1 MKLIVIGSANNSH
14 IVLNS
19 PYVSSY
25 HAEILLLDNGDILL
39 EDKGSRNGTF
49 YNNTKLTPNQE
60 VSIKRGD
67 NIRFANMPLDWS
79 LVPTLQR
86 VDFKTIKEMRG
97 IGSNYRNKYQIQGSK
112 VSRFHATMKKMANGK
127 WYIQDHSTN
136 GTTVNGTLIPK
147 DQDVQVKRGDRI
159 MCAGVA
165 VPNPC
170 DNERPVINWT
180 RIAGIAAGLALIVTL
195 SINYNKIIDWFNE
208 DNTIHS
214 DTTKIAPI
222 TPKVLS
228 DSEKVLS
235 DSEIYER
242 YKSSVVYL
250 RGIYYYKVTAGRLNL
265 DKLGIPS
272 QVAFDKYGRIVPYSR
287 YNSDI
292 VGFSATGFFISKDG
306 NIITNLHVA
315 KPWLYNDHIS
325 LIREEIKTKLQ
336 ERTNQQTDFETYTVL
351 GSYVSEIKVEGVI
364 DEIILIPHDHY
375 YDIENASKC
384 KVLAAGDDIN
394 KDVALLRMVKPEL
407 PFGCTYVD
415 FDSIADSEDALTV
428 GSHIYTIGF
437 PAGTSTQDTFN
448 DKIHSVGRGG
458 NITQEYNK
466 FSFGHDAASEHGAS
480 GSPIFNEYGQLIGVL
495 NAGYERKQGF
505 NYAVKARYVKELIN
519 ESK

>member
-79 LVPTLQR
+79 LVPTIQR

-147 DQDVQVKRGDRI
+147 DQDVQIKRGDRI

-180 RIAGIAAGLALIVTL
+180 RIAGIAAGLALIITL
-195 SINYNKIIDWFNE
+195 SINYNKIIDWFIE
-208 DNTIHS
+208 DNPINS
-214 DTTKIAPI
+214 DTTKITSI
-222 TPKVLS
+222 TP
-228 DSEKVLS
+228 KVLS

-242 YKSSVVYL
+242 YKSSVVFLIGAFHYE
-250 RGIYYYKVTAGRLNL
+250 VTAGSLNL
-265 DKLGIPS
+265 EKLGLPS
-272 QVAFDKYGRIVPYSR
+272 AVSI
-287 YNSDI
+287 DI
-292 VGFSATGFFISKDG
+292 ENNELHNYKESGPAICLGTGFFISEKG
-306 NIITNLHVA
+306 ILVTNLHVA
-315 KPWLYNDHIS
+315 KPWIVYNHIQ
-325 LIREEIKTKLQ
+325 LIKEWYKVKLQ
-336 ERTNQQTDFETYTVL
+336 DLSQLINVA
-351 GSYVSEIKVEGVI
+351 GAYVSEVEVKGVI
-364 DEIILIPHDHY
+364 DEIRLIPHDHY
-375 YDIENASKC
+375 VDMDNAFKC
-384 KVLAAGDDIN
+384 KVLAAGDDLN

-407 PFGCTYVD
+407 PYGCTCVD
-415 FDSIADSEDALTV
+415 LDKISVTENDYIV
-428 GSHIYTIGF
+428 GSRIYTIGF
-437 PAGTSTQDTFN
+437 PAGLDIHDSEN
-448 DKIHSVGRGG
+448 SKIHSVGHGG
-458 NITQEYNK
+458 HITQEYNK
-466 FSFGHDAASEHGAS
+466 YAFGHDAASEHGAS
-480 GSPIFNEYGQLIGVL
+480 GSPVFNEYGHLIGVL
-495 NAGYERKQGF
+495 NAGYDPKQGF
-505 NYAVKARYVKELIN
+505 NRAVKARYVKELID

>member
-79 LVPTLQR
+79 LVPTLQK

-147 DQDVQVKRGDRI
+147 DKDVLIKRGDRI

-170 DNERPVINWT
+170 DSERPIINWT
-180 RIAGIAAGLALIVTL
+180 MFAGIAAGVALIVAL
-195 SINYNKIIDWFNE
+195 YIILPKIESIY
-208 DNTIHS
+208 HS
-214 DTTKIAPI
+214 DKDIVI
-222 TPKVLS
+222 TDNPDKSNSPKA
-228 DSEKVLS
+228 LS

-242 YKSSVVYL
+242 YKSSVVLLIVAYH
-250 RGIYYYKVTAGRLNL
+250 YEVTAGNLYLDNLGLPSAVSIDFEISNEPLNY
-265 DKLGIPS
+265 KKFGPAS
-272 QVAFDKYGRIVPYSR
+272 SG
-287 YNSDI
+287 
-292 VGFSATGFFISKDG
+292 GTGFFISENG
-306 NIITNLHVA
+306 ILVTNLHVA
-315 KPWLYNDHIS
+315 KPWIVYDHIQF
-325 LIREEIKTKLQ
+325 IKEWYKVKLQ
-336 ERTNQQTDFETYTVL
+336 NLSQLINVA
-351 GSYVSEIKVEGVI
+351 GAYVSEVEVKGVI
-364 DEIILIPHDHY
+364 DEIRLIPHDHY
-375 YDIENASKC
+375 VDMDNAFKC
-384 KVLAAGDDIN
+384 KVLAAGDDLN

-407 PFGCTYVD
+407 PYGCTCVD
-415 FDSIADSEDALTV
+415 LDKISVTENDYIV
-428 GSHIYTIGF
+428 GSRIYTIGF
-437 PAGTSTQDTFN
+437 PAGLDIHDYENS
-448 DKIHSVGRGG
+448 KIHSVGHGG
-458 NITQEYNK
+458 HITQEYNK
-466 FSFGHDAASEHGAS
+466 YAFGHDAASEHGAS
-480 GSPIFNEYGQLIGVL
+480 GSPVFNEYGHLIGVL
-495 NAGYERKQGF
+495 NAGYDPKQGF
-505 NYAVKARYVKELIN
+505 NRAIKAKYVKELIN
-519 ESK
+519 ESN

>member
-79 LVPTLQR
+79 LVPALQK

-147 DQDVQVKRGDRI
+147 DKDVQIKRGDRI

-170 DNERPVINWT
+170 DSERPIINWT
-180 RIAGIAAGLALIVTL
+180 MFAGIAAGVALIVAL
-195 SINYNKIIDWFNE
+195 SIILPKFEYNNHNKDIVIP
-208 DNTIHS
+208 DN
-214 DTTKIAPI
+214 
-222 TPKVLS
+222 PKALS
-228 DSEKVLS
+228 DQEL
-235 DSEIYER
+235 YER

-250 RGIYYYKVTAGRLNL
+250 SGKYYYKVTAGRLNL
-265 DKLGIPS
+265 DKL
-272 QVAFDKYGRIVPYSR
+272 VV
-287 YNSDI
+287 
-292 VGFSATGFFISKDG
+292 
-306 NIITNLHVA
+306 
-315 KPWLYNDHIS
+315 
-325 LIREEIKTKLQ
+325 
-336 ERTNQQTDFETYTVL
+336 
-351 GSYVSEIKVEGVI
+351 
-364 DEIILIPHDHY
+364 
-375 YDIENASKC
+375 C
-384 KVLAAGDDIN
+384 KV
-394 KDVALLRMVKPEL
+394 
-407 PFGCTYVD
+407 
-415 FDSIADSEDALTV
+415 
-428 GSHIYTIGF
+428 
-437 PAGTSTQDTFN
+437 
-448 DKIHSVGRGG
+448 
-458 NITQEYNK
+458 
-466 FSFGHDAASEHGAS
+466 
-480 GSPIFNEYGQLIGVL
+480 
-495 NAGYERKQGF
+495 
-505 NYAVKARYVKELIN
+505 
-519 ESK
+519 

>member
-79 LVPTLQR
+79 LVPTIQR

-147 DQDVQVKRGDRI
+147 DQDVQIKRGDRI

-195 SINYNKIIDWFNE
+195 SIIFHKKNDGPTPIKND
-208 DNTIHS
+208 
-214 DTTKIAPI
+214 DTTKIAQI
-222 TPKVLS
+222 TP
-228 DSEKVLS
+228 KVLS

-242 YKSSVVYL
+242 YKSSVVFLICGYH
-250 RGIYYYKVTAGRLNL
+250 YEVTAGTILHESVIWHEDWREA
-265 DKLGIPS
+265 KP
-272 QVAFDKYGRIVPYSR
+272 VALSDTVPYSI
-287 YNSDI
+287 S
-292 VGFSATGFFISKDG
+292 GTGFFVSDKG
-306 NIITNLHVA
+306 NIVTNLHIA
-315 KPWLYNDHIS
+315 KPWLNDTKTIQK
-325 LIREEIKTKLQ
+325 IKEWYKVRFQ
-336 ERTNQQTDFETYTVL
+336 SMSQYVNTV
-351 GSYVSEIKVEGVI
+351 GAYVSEIQVEGVP
-364 DEIILIPHDHY
+364 DYLLLVPHDHY
-375 YDIENASKC
+375 FDLENAYKC
-384 KVLAAGDDIN
+384 RVLSAGDDLN

-407 PFGCTYVD
+407 PYGCTWVD
-415 FDSIADSEDALTV
+415 LNQISDTDKDLTV

-437 PAGTSTQDTFN
+437 PAGIATQDTKN

-458 NITQEYNK
+458 SITQELNK
-466 FSFGHDAASEHGAS
+466 YSFGHDAASEHGAS
-480 GSPIFNEYGQLIGVL
+480 GSPVFNEYGKLIGVL
-495 NAGYERKQGF
+495 NMGYEPKQGF
-505 NYAVKARYVKELIN
+505 NYAIKARYVKELID

>member
-79 LVPTLQR
+79 LVPTIQR

-147 DQDVQVKRGDRI
+147 DQDVQIKRGDRI

-180 RIAGIAAGLALIVTL
+180 RIAGIAAGLALIITL
-195 SINYNKIIDWFNE
+195 SINLPKIIEPTPNDS
-208 DNTIHS
+208 D

-228 DSEKVLS
+228 DSE
-235 DSEIYER
+235 IYER
-242 YKSSVVYL
+242 YKSAVVFLYA
-250 RGIYYYKVTAGRLNL
+250 GYHYEVTAGSLHL
-265 DKLGIPS
+265 GSVIWQEGWLGGKLVS
-272 QVAFDKYGRIVPYSR
+272 
-287 YNSDI
+287 
-292 VGFSATGFFISKDG
+292 FSEAGSLKFSGTGFFVSDKGEIV
-306 NIITNLHVA
+306 TNLHIA
-315 KPWLYNDHIS
+315 KPWLGDQETMQKIKELYKQDLQNKSQYNS
-325 LIREEIKTKLQ
+325 
-336 ERTNQQTDFETYTVL
+336 VA
-351 GSYVSEIKVEGVI
+351 GAYVSEIQVEGVL
-364 DEIILIPHDHY
+364 DFILLVPHEHY
-375 YDIENASKC
+375 FDQENAYRC
-384 KVLAAGDDIN
+384 RVLSAGDDLN

-407 PFGCTYVD
+407 PYGCTWVD
-415 FDSIADSEDALTV
+415 LNQISDTDKDLTV

-437 PAGTSTQDTFN
+437 PAGTATQDTEN
-448 DKIHSVGRGG
+448 DKIHSIGRGG
-458 NITQEYNK
+458 SITQELNK
-466 FSFGHDAASEHGAS
+466 YSFGHDAASEHGAS
-480 GSPIFNEYGQLIGVL
+480 GSPIFNEYGKLIGVL
-495 NAGYERKQGF
+495 NAGYDPKQGF
-505 NYAVKARYVKELIN
+505 NFAIKARYVKELID

>member
-79 LVPTLQR
+79 LVPALQK

-147 DQDVQVKRGDRI
+147 DKDVLIKRGDRI

-170 DNERPVINWT
+170 DSERPIINWT
-180 RIAGIAAGLALIVTL
+180 MFAGIAAGVALIVAL
-195 SINYNKIIDWFNE
+195 SIILPDILPKNE
-208 DNTIHS
+208 DNDHNKDIVILDHS
-214 DTTKIAPI
+214 DKSNS
-222 TPKVLS
+222 PKALS
-228 DSEKVLS
+228 DQEL
-235 DSEIYER
+235 YER

-250 RGIYYYKVTAGRLNL
+250 SGRYYYKVTAGRLNL
-265 DKLGIPS
+265 DKLGIHS
-272 QVAFDKYGRIVPYSR
+272 MLAFDKYDCIVPYSR
-287 YNSDI
+287 YNPEI

-315 KPWLYNDHIS
+315 KPWLFNDHIS

-336 ERTNQQTDFETYTVL
+336 KMTNQQTDFEVYTVL

-364 DEIILIPHDHY
+364 DEIKLIPHDHY
-375 YDIENASKC
+375 HDIENAYKC
-384 KVLAAGDDIN
+384 RVLAAGDDIN

-407 PFGCTYVD
+407 PYGCTWVD
-415 FDSIADSEDALTV
+415 LEHISDDATV

-437 PAGTSTQDTFN
+437 PAGTGIQDYKN

-458 NITQEYNK
+458 SITQEFNK
-466 FSFGHDAASEHGAS
+466 YSFGHDAASEHGAS
-480 GSPIFNEYGQLIGVL
+480 GSPVFNEYGKLVGVL
-495 NAGYERKQGF
+495 NAGYEPKQGF
-505 NYAVKARYVKELIN
+505 NYAIKAKYVKELIN

>member
-79 LVPTLQR
+79 LVPTLQK

-136 GTTVNGTLIPK
+136 GTTVNGSLIPK
-147 DQDVQVKRGDRI
+147 DQDVLIKRGDRI
-159 MCAGVA
+159 ICAGVA

-170 DNERPVINWT
+170 DNERPTINWT
-180 RIAGIAAGLALIVTL
+180 LFAGIAAGVALIVAL
-195 SINYNKIIDWFNE
+195 SINYPKISEWFSNNTNGGTVAHNKSLTDQ
-208 DNTIHS
+208 
-214 DTTKIAPI
+214 
-222 TPKVLS
+222 
-228 DSEKVLS
+228 
-235 DSEIYER
+235 EIYER
-242 YKSSVVYL
+242 YKSSVVFLY
-250 RGIYYYKVTAGRLNL
+250 GGYHYEVTAGSKIHKSVIWQEGWL
-265 DKLGIPS
+265 DDGHP
-272 QVAFDKYGRIVPYSR
+272 VPLSNTNQITYS
-287 YNSDI
+287 
-292 VGFSATGFFISKDG
+292 GTGFFISDQG
-306 NIITNLHVA
+306 TLVTNLHIA
-315 KPWLYNDHIS
+315 KPWMD
-325 LIREEIKTKLQ
+325 EEKTIQKIKEWYKVNLQKLSQ
-336 ERTNQQTDFETYTVL
+336 EYSDSEA
-351 GSYVSEIKVEGVI
+351 GAYVSEIQVEGKLDFI
-364 DEIILIPHDHY
+364 LLIPHDHY
-375 YDIENASKC
+375 FDLENAYKC
-384 KVLAAGDDIN
+384 RVLAAGDDIN

-407 PFGCTYVD
+407 PFGCTFVD
-415 FDSIADSEDALTV
+415 FNSISDSEDDLSV

-437 PAGTSTQDTFN
+437 PAGTAIQDTKN

-458 NITQEYNK
+458 SITQELNK
-466 FSFGHDAASEHGAS
+466 YSFGHDAASEHGAS
-480 GSPIFNEYGQLIGVL
+480 GSPIFNKNGKLIGVL

-505 NYAVKARYVKELIN
+505 NCAVKAKYVKDLIN

>member
-79 LVPTLQR
+79 LVPALQK

-147 DQDVQVKRGDRI
+147 DKDVLIKRGDRI

-170 DNERPVINWT
+170 DSERPIINWT
-180 RIAGIAAGLALIVTL
+180 MFAGIAAGVALIVAL
-195 SINYNKIIDWFNE
+195 SIILPDILPKIE
-208 DNTIHS
+208 DNDHNKDIVILDHS
-214 DTTKIAPI
+214 DKSNS
-222 TPKVLS
+222 PKALS
-228 DSEKVLS
+228 DQEL
-235 DSEIYER
+235 YER

-250 RGIYYYKVTAGRLNL
+250 SGRYYYKVTAGRLDL
-265 DKLGIPS
+265 DKLGIHS
-272 QVAFDKYGRIVPYSR
+272 MVAFDKYHCIVPYSR
-287 YNSDI
+287 YNPEI
-292 VGFSATGFFISKDG
+292 AGFSLQTF
-306 NIITNLHVA
+306 
-315 KPWLYNDHIS
+315 
-325 LIREEIKTKLQ
+325 LIWR
-336 ERTNQQTDFETYTVL
+336 F
-351 GSYVSEIKVEGVI
+351 
-364 DEIILIPHDHY
+364 
-375 YDIENASKC
+375 
-384 KVLAAGDDIN
+384 
-394 KDVALLRMVKPEL
+394 
-407 PFGCTYVD
+407 
-415 FDSIADSEDALTV
+415 
-428 GSHIYTIGF
+428 
-437 PAGTSTQDTFN
+437 
-448 DKIHSVGRGG
+448 
-458 NITQEYNK
+458 
-466 FSFGHDAASEHGAS
+466 
-480 GSPIFNEYGQLIGVL
+480 
-495 NAGYERKQGF
+495 
-505 NYAVKARYVKELIN
+505 
-519 ESK
+519 